1 MRTVLVSRQFV
12 KAPSSCSDVS
22 IIGLMT
28 RQIHAMDTAM
38 PAFPPGDTKLCVN
51 AVLVP
56 GLPPPKVIRNAEA
69 SLSAGDVSSMIPM
82 SAFFIRMVEVSLW
95 LTGNGTRGID
105 LTDCRSRFAN
115 SAFSPG
121 RGKPTT
127 LISVS
132 HSFWARLTCA
142 KSSPAVLVLMSTLAT
157 TRSAPRVPASPR
169 SM

>member
-1 MRTVLVSRQFV
+1 M
-12 KAPSSCSDVS
+12 S

-38 PAFPPGDTKLCVN
+38 PAFPPGETKLCVN
-51 AVLVP
+51 ADLVP
-56 GLPPPKVIRNAEA
+56 GLPPPNVIRNAEA
-69 SLSAGDVSSMIPM
+69 SLSAGDVSSMIPI

-121 RGKPTT
+121 KGEAHDADLGQPQLLGKVDLREIKPG
-127 LISVS
+127 SAGVDVN
-132 HSFWARLTCA
+132 ARDDA
-142 KSSPAVLVLMSTLAT
+142 
-157 TRSAPRVPASPR
+157 
-169 SM
+169 